1 MRKLTE
7 EEIADLRARCAGLD
21 RHAAIIAGGR
31 WMAEHWVMHWT
42 SDDVEGYLYGKSTKT
57 TKTQRK

>member
-7 EEIADLRARCAGLD
+7 DEIADLRARCAGFD
-21 RHAAIIAGGR
+21 RHAAIIEGGR

-57 TKTQRK
+57 KRK